1 MADENTDML
10 VADEQED
17 QARYGITVGISAIL
31 GVAEM
36 TVENVLRLGRDAL
49 IELERG
55 ANETIESIADGQL
68 VARGEVVVVDEMLT
82 VQVTEIVKQTNWW
95 NDASK
100 QRMQEMK
107 KPIISRAEEQFTAT
121 QKKDERALKAKDKA
135 EQERADKRARLKA
148 LRLAKEASDAE
159 GMD

>member
-82 VQVTEIVKQTNWW
+82 VQVTEIVKQTN
-95 NDASK
+95 
-100 QRMQEMK
+100 
-107 KPIISRAEEQFTAT
+107 
-121 QKKDERALKAKDKA
+121 
-135 EQERADKRARLKA
+135 
-148 LRLAKEASDAE
+148 
-159 GMD
+159 